1 MSGDMSDCYE
11 HRHRRCHP
19 GHKASRPLRR
29 AVGAVVIP
37 ADRFERWHTLAIQ
50 TECLDAVELG
60 VLAAICDHFRHFQ
73 ERGCGMTLSYDRMAY
88 RLDVN
93 HVRVRWAV
101 THLVEL
107 GLVGVERGGNGR
119 ANEYRMALPR
129 RVAKSLATAAAYD
142 VTPF

>member
-1 MSGDMSDCYE
+1 MDTATVLATNATK
-11 HRHRRCHP
+11 P
-19 GHKASRPLRR
+19 PRPLRR

-60 VLAAICDHFRHFQ
+60 VLAAICDHFRQLQ

-93 HVRVRWAV
+93 IWMAKAAV
-101 THLVEL
+101 AIPW
-107 GLVGVERGGNGR
+107 RS
-119 ANEYRMALPR
+119 AC
-129 RVAKSLATAAAYD
+129 S
-142 VTPF
+142 